1 MLDPPRARP
10 CWSASRAEW
19 LREQEGA
26 GVWLTDV
33 ISDHNVES
41 FCLVIKVIMF
51 ALRHSEDI
59 PQCKV

>member
-1 MLDPPRARP
+1 M
-10 CWSASRAEW
+10 
-19 LREQEGA
+19 
-26 GVWLTDV
+26 WLTDV
-33 ISDHNVES
+33 ISDRNVES